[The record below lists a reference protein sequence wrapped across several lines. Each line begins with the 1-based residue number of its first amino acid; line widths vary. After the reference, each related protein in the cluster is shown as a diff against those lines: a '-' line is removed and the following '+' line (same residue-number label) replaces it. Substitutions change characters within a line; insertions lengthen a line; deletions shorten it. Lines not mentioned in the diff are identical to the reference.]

1 MTIFAI
7 EKCDISFEMN
17 KLRIFFQTND
27 IFKRSLSKKLF
38 VIRRLFKE
46 MYSHIYNY
54 RTNGQKTFAI
64 IN

>member
-17 KLRIFFQTND
+17 KLRNFFQKND
-27 IFKRSLSKKLF
+27 IFKGSLSKKLF
-38 VIRRLFKE
+38 GRRRLFKE
-46 MYSHIYNY
+46 MNSNFFNY
-54 RTNGQKTFAI
+54 RTNGQKTFAL